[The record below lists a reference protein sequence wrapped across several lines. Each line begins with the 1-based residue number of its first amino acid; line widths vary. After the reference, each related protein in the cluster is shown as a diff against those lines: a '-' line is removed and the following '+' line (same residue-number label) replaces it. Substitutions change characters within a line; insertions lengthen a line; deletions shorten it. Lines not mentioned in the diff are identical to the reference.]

1 MRLHDTLLGVLLVVL
16 AAVFFGYTFT
26 FPDMPGQKY
35 GPALFP
41 RLIALGIAA
50 GGIVIAVRGLR
61 SGARAGTCWVSFSPE
76 LQQLR
81 GWLAWLAMP
90 LAIVFYLLVSERLGF
105 LPTATLV
112 VGALCAWLGARLWVS
127 LATGVVTALVVQW
140 FFGSL
145 MRVPLPRGWFMQFFF
160 GG

>member
-1 MRLHDTLLGVLLVVL
+1 MRLHDTVLGALLVAL

-41 RLIALGIAA
+41 RLIALGIAGCGLVIAA
-50 GGIVIAVRGLR
+50 GGWR
-61 SGARAGTCWVSFSPE
+61 SGARWVDFHP
-76 LQQLR
+76 LLR
-81 GWLAWLAMP
+81 RPQGWMALGAMP
-90 LAIVFYLLVSERLGF
+90 LAIVFYLVVAERLGF
-105 LPTATLV
+105 LPTAAVLV
-112 VGALCAWLGARLWVS
+112 AALCAWLGVRWWAAL
-127 LATGVVTALVVQW
+127 LTGVVAAAVVQW

-145 MRVPLPRGWFMQFFF
+145 MRVPLPRGWFMQLVS

>member
-1 MRLHDTLLGVLLVVL
+1 MRLHDTLLGALMVAL

-50 GGIVIAVRGLR
+50 CGLVIAVRGAR
-61 SGARAGTCWVSFSPE
+61 SGAPWAAFSAE

-81 GWLAWLAMP
+81 GWLGWLAMP
-90 LAIVFYLLVSERLGF
+90 LAIVFYLAVAERLGF
-105 LPTATLV
+105 LPTAALV
-112 VGALCAWLGARLWVS
+112 VAALCAWMGARLWVA
-127 LATGVVTALVVQW
+127 LATGVLAALVVQW
-140 FFGSL
+140 FFGTL
-145 MRVPLPRGWFMQFFF
+145 MRVPLPRGWFMQFIS

>member
-1 MRLHDTLLGVLLVVL
+1 MRLHDTLLGALLVAL

-26 FPDMPGQKY
+26 FPDMPGQKV

-50 GGIVIAVRGLR
+50 CGIVIAVRGVR
-61 SGARAGTCWVSFSPE
+61 SGARAGARWVSFSSE

-90 LAIVFYLLVSERLGF
+90 LAVVFYWLVSERLGF
-105 LPTATLV
+105 LPTAAIV
-112 VGALCAWLGARLWVS
+112 VAALCAWLGVRLWVA
-127 LATGVVTALVVQW
+127 LLTGVVAAFAVQW

-145 MRVPLPRGWFMQFFF
+145 MRVPLPRGWFMQFLF

>member
-1 MRLHDTLLGVLLVVL
+1 MRLHDTWLGVLLVAL

-50 GGIVIAVRGLR
+50 CGVVIAVRGWR
-61 SGARAGTCWVSFSPE
+61 SGAPWVALRPE
-76 LQQLR
+76 LQRLQ

-90 LAIVFYLLVSERLGF
+90 LAIVFYLVAAERLGF
-105 LPTATLV
+105 LPTAAIV
-112 VGALCAWLGARLWVS
+112 VAALCAWMGARLWVA
-127 LATGVVTALVVQW
+127 LLTGVLAALVVQW
-140 FFGSL
+140 FFGTL
-145 MRVPLPRGWFMQFFF
+145 MRVPLPRGWFMQLVA

>member
-1 MRLHDTLLGVLLVVL
+1 MRLHDTWLGALLVVL
-16 AAVFFGYTFT
+16 AAAFFCYTFT

-50 GGIVIAVRGLR
+50 CGVVIAVRGWR
-61 SGARAGTCWVSFSPE
+61 SGAPWVALSPPLKR
-76 LQQLR
+76 LQ
-81 GWLAWLAMP
+81 GWLGWLAMP
-90 LAIVFYLLVSERLGF
+90 LAIVFYLAAAERLGF
-105 LPTATLV
+105 LPTATIV
-112 VGALCAWLGARLWVS
+112 VAALCAWMGARLWVA
-127 LATGVVTALVVQW
+127 LLTGVVAALVVQW

-145 MRVPLPRGWFMQFFF
+145 MRVPLPRGWFMQLVA

>member
-1 MRLHDTLLGVLLVVL
+1 MRLHDTLLGALLVTF
-16 AAVFFGYTFT
+16 AAALFGYTFT

-50 GGIVIAVRGLR
+50 CGLVIAVRGWR
-61 SGARAGTCWVSFSPE
+61 CGAPWVALSPALKQ
-76 LQQLR
+76 LQ
-81 GWLAWLAMP
+81 GWLSWLAMP
-90 LAIVFYLLVSERLGF
+90 LAVVFYLLVAERLGF
-105 LPTATLV
+105 LPTAAIV
-112 VGALCAWLGARLWVS
+112 VAALCAWMGVRWWAS
-127 LATGVVTALVVQW
+127 LVTGVVAALVVQW

-145 MRVPLPRGWFMQFFF
+145 MRVPLPRGWFMQLLF